1 MIAIKQKN
9 VAGTERT
16 TRDILVEAAGREF
29 NDVGYHGTNTNKIA
43 KIGGFAPQTFYR
55 HFEDKIDI
63 FLAAYDAWQASERHA
78 VARATKSGVSEVA
91 VAKAILQHH
100 VQWRVF
106 RSSLRLLAVEE
117 PRVRT
122 ARAVSRERQL
132 EALVRLSG
140 KNIDRAEAAAA
151 LFTIERLCD
160 AVADGEFDDLDIDT
174 RDVLPRIVDALKR
187 ARGASS
193 SSAVSQT
200 VRNRR
205 KETS

>member
-1 MIAIKQKN
+1 MIAAKQKSP
-9 VAGTERT
+9 AAPERT

-29 NDVGYHGTNTNKIA
+29 NEVGYHGTNTNKIA
-43 KIGGFAPQTFYR
+43 RTAGFAPQTFYR

-78 VARATKSGVSEVA
+78 VARAKKSGVSEVA

-117 PRVRT
+117 PRVRA

-140 KNIDRAEAAAA
+140 KDIDRAEAATA

-160 AVADGEFDDLDIDT
+160 AVADGEFDDLDIDA

-187 ARGASS
+187 ARGANLSNS
-193 SSAVSQT
+193 G
-200 VRNRR
+200 R
-205 KETS
+205 